1 MSRELL
7 FSWLS
12 VWVLFVQ
19 FRSCKVSLNPAV
31 SDSGLSV
38 ISALSIYIQLCSGGL
53 YHNLDPPP
61 HM

>member
-19 FRSCKVSLNPAV
+19 FCSCKVSLNPAV

-38 ISALSIYIQLCSGGL
+38 ISALSIY
-53 YHNLDPPP
+53 N
-61 HM
+61 